1 MAVTFCTNCG
11 AKYEF
16 TGFAPN
22 FCSKCGT
29 QMNGTKASVPTR
41 DTSKRP
47 FASRNQVADDDEE
60 NTDID
65 SVPELDKLDV
75 DIEIEGGFRTFS
87 LEEISRSPHQAQA
100 RKFVPRRVSGID
112 GLSPTKYGSPKDA
125 K

>member
-16 TGFAPN
+16 SGFAPN

-29 QMNGTKASVPTR
+29 QMNGNKASVPTR
-41 DTSKRP
+41 DTSKLP
-47 FASRNQVADDDEE
+47 YASRNDNNVDSEDD
-60 NTDID
+60 TDID
-65 SVPELDKLDV
+65 SVPQLDKLDV

-87 LEEISRSPHQAQA
+87 LDDISRSPSTAQA

>member
-16 TGFAPN
+16 NGFAPN

-29 QMNGTKASVPTR
+29 QMNGSKAASVPTR
-41 DTSKRP
+41 NTEKLP
-47 FASRNQVADDDEE
+47 FASRNEVDNEDD
-60 NTDID
+60 TDID
-65 SVPELDKLDV
+65 SVPQLDKLDV

-87 LEEISRSPHQAQA
+87 LDEISRSPQTAQA
-100 RKFVPRRVSGID
+100 KRFAAKRVSGLD